1 MRKLKKLEIY
11 EFHNQEKWVFEKL
24 AVIDKLSDRVSNK
37 QVPYQISE
45 KD

>member
-1 MRKLKKLEIY
+1 MRKLKKLEIH
-11 EFHNQEKWVFEKL
+11 EFHDQEKWVFEKL
-24 AVIDKLSDRVSNK
+24 ALVEKLNHRVSTQ